1 MITEVTESKI
11 YFTSDAVAEFV
22 AAIHSPDPVAGF
34 THAFYNYP
42 ARFSPLFATA
52 AIKLFTQPGDL
63 IIDPFMG
70 GGTTLVEARV
80 LGRRA
85 VGVDISQLA
94 TFVARVKTR
103 PLSNRDLTLVAD
115 WANNLGEALNLR
127 NQTIRAEEWINNG
140 YQRNINS
147 KSTWPIRK
155 ILELAVERLGDLPQ
169 EKQQKFARCA
179 LLKTGQWALD
189 GRREIPSVEEF
200 REQFTVYLA
209 EMIEGAKAF
218 STAVED
224 ADRQYELIGFFR
236 TLSLNRSV
244 IGIETDK
251 RITGNNS
258 LRLILTSPPYP
269 GVYVLYHRW
278 KVQGRKETPA
288 PFWVA
293 NCQDGS
299 GMAFYTCGDRKQV
312 GLRTYFQQI
321 SAAFTSLAKLAKP
334 DTWVVQLVGFS
345 EPSWQLP
352 RYLEVMEQAGFT
364 EVRLGAFEN
373 SPDGRLWR
381 EIPHRKWY
389 AAYQESTE
397 ATSKEVVLFHR
408 LAQR

>member
-1 MITEVTESKI
+1 MATPKI
-11 YFTSDAVAEFV
+11 CFTSDAAAEFV
-22 AAIHSPDPVAGF
+22 KAVHSPDPIVGF

-42 ARFSPLFATA
+42 ARFSPLFARA
-52 AIKLFTQPGDL
+52 AIKTFTQPGDL

-70 GGTTLVEARV
+70 GGTTLVEART

-85 VGVDISQLA
+85 VGIDISELA
-94 TFVARVKTR
+94 TFIARVKTR
-103 PLSNRDLTLVAD
+103 PLSSRDLSSVVG
-115 WANNLGEALNLR
+115 WANDLEDLLNLR
-127 NQTIRAEEWINNG
+127 NPAIRAEDWIENG
-140 YQRNINS
+140 YQRNINT
-147 KSTWPIRK
+147 KNTWPIRK
-155 ILELAVERLGDLPQ
+155 TLELAVARLGDLPQ
-169 EKQQKFARCA
+169 ERQRKFARCA

-189 GRREIPSVEEF
+189 GRRGIPSAEAF
-200 REQFTVYLA
+200 REQFTVYLGD
-209 EMIEGAKAF
+209 MIEGAKAF
-218 STAVED
+218 SAAAED

-251 RITGNNS
+251 RITGNDP
-258 LRLILTSPPYP
+258 LKLILTSPPYP
-269 GVYVLYHRW
+269 GVYILYHRW

-299 GMAFYTCGDRKQV
+299 GMAFYTCGNHKQA

-321 SAAFTSLAKLAKP
+321 SSAFTSLAKLAKP

-364 EVRLGAFEN
+364 EIRLDAFAN

-381 EIPHRKWY
+381 VVPHRKWY
-389 AAYQESTE
+389 AAYQQSAE
-397 ATSKEVVLFHR
+397 ATSREVVLFHH